1 MTLIAPLFGSGVVT
15 EEAAPQLVDEQLFA
29 DELSHVARAVPKR
42 RAEFGTARVCARR
55 ALARLGIAPCSLVP
69 NEDRSPRWPAGVIG
83 SMSHTEGYCAVAVA
97 PASAWLSLGLDVEQ
111 DRQLEPTMIEVIC
124 TPRER
129 ARLAARDA
137 ILVFA
142 AKEAY
147 YKCQY
152 PLTRRFLDFLEVEI
166 SLDQAQQTFEVG
178 PLEPVAPRIRGR
190 WLRARGLV
198 LCSAE
203 LPPR

>member
-55 ALARLGIAPCSLVP
+55 ALARLGIEPCSLVP

-83 SMSHTEGYCAVAVA
+83 SMSHTDRYCAVAVA
-97 PASAWLSLGLDVEQ
+97 PAPALLSLGLDVEQ
-111 DRQLEPTMIEVIC
+111 DRQLEPAMIEMIC

-129 ARLAARDA
+129 ARIAPADA

-152 PLTRRFLDFLEVEI
+152 PLTRRFLDFLEVEMSI
-166 SLDQAQQTFEVG
+166 DSAQQTFEVW
-178 PLEPVAPRIRGR
+178 PIEPVAPRIRGR
-190 WLRARGLV
+190 WLRTRGLV

-203 LPPR
+203 LPHA